1 MASAASV
8 LRASPKPDK
17 LYNHYVVGFVQRGRK
32 PHTRLVDVV
41 NGLWLVIDTN
51 RKVKTRYPQ
60 DPINDKSYQALL
72 KSVSPANEQWP
83 FYTVKLRARSD
94 DLGEALEKLDKL
106 KTSISALTA
115 TSNDD
120 CEMVEQREIESIRRH
135 NLMEGAA
142 TYMKNVSSISRG
154 AKHITEGF
162 SDGLSIA
169 PTSKHAVMVPQ
180 SVNKKTATECGLAGN
195 TDSSNLH
202 EHVELRGRHQSP
214 ASKDS
219 IVSITSSSSKSNSSS
234 QRSSSQTSL
243 SRPSNRTV
251 SPLATTSSQSSFT
264 RNKLQNGNILMRSS
278 DHDEK
283 PKSHKRSSATDTD
296 SSLSSNPHKKLRK
309 EYSSDV
315 VKQLS
320 MVNDSLVVLA
330 KKVQENSD
338 ELATVKAMLIKMSDN
353 VSEDFV
359 GNMHALAQKYQSSG
373 DQDEGGFEIPITS
386 QKNFDNFETALKKG
400 GDIVA
405 DLKDVLKCK
414 LTKCMT
420 ISKCLVGMFKMIL
433 TRDMARTF
441 TATKEVKG
449 KNVMYHT
456 TFYSICE
463 EVIKERRALAN
474 MENFDDHYRKK
485 LSEVLTNVQKWK
497 EESSP
502 AIASISGHSEN
513 KNGPKKRTP
522 KMNKNS
528 VQYENSSNDD
538 TIHED
543 FLNFGPQ
550 VVEIDLQTTLKPDD
564 FNDYSNPGENRSL
577 TLKDLSECTS
587 DSHQGEDPL
596 RHSDTEGDED
606 IELPLIPVVQ
616 CPTDDEASL

>member
-1 MASAASV
+1 MAPAASV

-17 LYNHYVVGFVQRGRK
+17 LYNHYVVEFVQRGRK
-32 PHTRLVDVV
+32 PHTRPIDVV

-60 DPINDKSYQALL
+60 DPINNKSYQALL

-106 KTSISALTA
+106 KTSTSALTA
-115 TSNDD
+115 TSNDV

-169 PTSKHAVMVPQ
+169 PTSQHAVTVPQ
-180 SVNKKTATECGLAGN
+180 SVNKKTATECGLA
-195 TDSSNLH
+195 
-202 EHVELRGRHQSP
+202 
-214 ASKDS
+214 
-219 IVSITSSSSKSNSSS
+219 
-234 QRSSSQTSL
+234 
-243 SRPSNRTV
+243 
-251 SPLATTSSQSSFT
+251 
-264 RNKLQNGNILMRSS
+264 
-278 DHDEK
+278 DEK
-283 PKSHKRSSATDTD
+283 LESHKGSSATDTD
-296 SSLSSNPHKKLRK
+296 SSLSSNSHKKPRK
-309 EYSSDV
+309 EYTSDV
-315 VKQLS
+315 AKQLS

-338 ELATVKAMLIKMSDN
+338 ELATVKAMLIKISDN
-353 VSEDFV
+353 VSKDFL

-373 DQDEGGFEIPITS
+373 DQNGGGFEIPITS
-386 QKNFDNFETALKKG
+386 QKNFDNLETALKKG
-400 GDIVA
+400 ADIVA
-405 DLKDVLKCK
+405 DLKNVLKCK
-414 LTKCMT
+414 LTNCMT
-420 ISKCLVGMFKMIL
+420 ISECFAGMFKMIL

-456 TFYSICE
+456 TFYPICE
-463 EVIKERRALAN
+463 EMERRI
-474 MENFDDHYRKK
+474 
-485 LSEVLTNVQKWK
+485 LSRHSEYF
-497 EESSP
+497 
-502 AIASISGHSEN
+502 SGHSEN
-513 KNGPKKRTP
+513 RNGPKKRTP

-528 VQYENSSNDD
+528 IQYGNSSNDD
-538 TIHED
+538 TIQDD
-543 FLNFGPQ
+543 FLNFGPRI
-550 VVEIDLQTTLKPDD
+550 VEIDLQTTSKPDD
-564 FNDYSNPGENRSL
+564 FNDYNNPGENRSL
-577 TLKDLSECTS
+577 TLKDLSRCSS

-596 RHSDTEGDED
+596 RHSDTGDDED
-606 IELPLIPVVQ
+606 MGLPLIPVVQ